1 MKSLFFFE
9 SMITPKVIT
18 FIYWLLL
25 LVAVISGVASMF
37 AGYGGISFT
46 SFLLGILYIA
56 GGALGA
62 RLWCELVIV
71 LFKINSN
78 LSKMAQASD
87 E

>member
-1 MKSLFFFE
+1 MKKLFFFE
-9 SMITPKVIT
+9 SMITPRVIT

-25 LVAVISGVASMF
+25 LVAVIGGLTSMF

-46 SFLLGILYIA
+46 SFLLGVLYMA
-56 GGALGA
+56 AGALGA

-78 LSKMAQASD
+78 LSKIANRS